1 MVQIYTNRSKK
12 KEDMHPWLT
21 ALPYV
26 EIEELNT
33 LDSISSNKLSEGE
46 ENHKMLFLLFVVI
59 LILNKYIEL

>member
-1 MVQIYTNRSKK
+1 
-12 KEDMHPWLT
+12 MHPWLT

>member
-1 MVQIYTNRSKK
+1 MVQIYTNRIKK
-12 KEDMHPWLT
+12 KEDMRPWLT
-21 ALPYV
+21 ALPSV